1 MSTQPASTQSHS
13 HFIPIKSVEE
23 LSVYVPQEGPL
34 QVRNPH
40 ICQMKEDILYHI
52 ALGNKT
58 HDLKDMFNDVKF
70 VCFGGSPNRMRSF
83 AKYLIKALKYR
94 LPAGQDLC
102 DIAHGSDRY
111 QLYKVGPVIS
121 VSHGM
126 GIPSLSIIF
135 HEIYKLLHHAECKD
149 VIFFRIGTSGGL
161 GLEPGSVV
169 ITSEAVD
176 GLLRPYME
184 VATLGMLLQHPS
196 RLDHKLAKELLSLAD
211 ENADFL
217 TKIGKTMCTLDFY
230 EGQGR
235 LDGAFCDYTEEDK
248 MAFLKRVHNRGI
260 ENIEMESLCFA
271 ANCYRAGIRSAVV
284 CVTLLDRLQGDQIST
299 PHDVLEEWQ
308 ERPQRLVAKYIR
320 KQLGIVD

>member
-1 MSTQPASTQSHS
+1 MS
-13 HFIPIKSVEE
+13 HFIPIKTAEE
-23 LSVYVPQEGPL
+23 LATYVPQEGPL

-40 ICQMKEDILYHI
+40 SCVMTEDVLYHI
-52 ALGNKT
+52 ALGNKS
-58 HDLKDMFNDVKF
+58 HDLKNMFHDVKF
-70 VCFGGSPNRMRSF
+70 VCFGGSPNRMHSF
-83 AKYLIKALKYR
+83 AQYLVKVLKYNM
-94 LPAGQDLC
+94 PAGQGLC

-111 QLYKVGPVIS
+111 VLYKVGPVLS

-126 GIPSLSIIF
+126 GSPSLAIIF
-135 HEIYKLLHHAECKD
+135 HEIFKLLHHAECSD

-169 ITSEAVD
+169 ITEEAVD

-196 RLDHKLAKELLSLAD
+196 RLSHELAEELMSLAD
-211 ENADFL
+211 PENNF
-217 TKIGKTMCTLDFY
+217 TTTIGKTMSTLDFY

-248 MAFLKRVHNRGI
+248 MAFLKRIHNRGI
-260 ENIEMESLCFA
+260 RNIEMESLCFA
-271 ANCYRAGIRSAVV
+271 ANCYRAGIKSAVV
-284 CVTLLDRLQGDQIST
+284 CVTLLDRLKGDQIST

-308 ERPQRLVAKYIR
+308 KRPQRLVAAYIC
-320 KQLGIVD
+320 KCLGISM

>member
-1 MSTQPASTQSHS
+1 MST
-13 HFIPIKSVEE
+13 FIPIKTAEQ
-23 LSVYVPQEGPL
+23 LATYVPQLGPL

-40 ICQMKEDILYHI
+40 ICDMKEDVLYHI

-58 HDLKDMFNDVKF
+58 HDLKDMFKDVKF
-70 VCFGGSPNRMRSF
+70 VCFGGSPNRMQSF
-83 AKYLIKALKYR
+83 AKYMIKVLNYK

-111 QLYKVGPVIS
+111 VLYKVGPVLS

-126 GIPSLSIIF
+126 GSPSLSIIF
-135 HEIYKLLHHAECKD
+135 HEIYKLVHHAGCSD
-149 VIFFRIGTSGGL
+149 VVFFRIGTSGGL

-169 ITSEAVD
+169 ITDEAVD

-196 RLDHKLAKELLSLAD
+196 RLTQEVAQELLSMAD
-211 ENADFL
+211 PENDF
-217 TKIGKTMCTLDFY
+217 TTIIGKTMSTLDFY
-230 EGQGR
+230 EGQAR

-248 MAFLKRVHNRGI
+248 MAFLKRIHNRGI
-260 ENIEMESLCFA
+260 CNIEMESLCFA
-271 ANCYRAGIRSAVV
+271 ASCYRAGIKSAVV
-284 CVTLLDRLQGDQIST
+284 CVTLLDRLKGDQIST

-308 ERPQRLVAKYIR
+308 KRPQRLIAAYI
-320 KQLGIVD
+320 KKHLGIE